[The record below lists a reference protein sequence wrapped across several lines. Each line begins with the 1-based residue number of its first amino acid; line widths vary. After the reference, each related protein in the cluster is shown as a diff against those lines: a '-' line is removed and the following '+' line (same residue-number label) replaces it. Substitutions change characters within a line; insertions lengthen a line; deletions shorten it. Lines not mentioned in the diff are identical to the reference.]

1 MKWKL
6 AAAAGAA
13 VVAASVATPVW
24 MADASSAAPLCRM
37 SDISYYYGGAFA
49 GLGHRTFDITLL
61 AHDGVRCRLSDRPL
75 ITLTGP
81 SGQKRKI
88 PLYIGG
94 RGGTLILT
102 PRLPLHTTVRYA
114 APDTPQDTIRVQF
127 MRLRMPGGGIANGE
141 PFLYPGVVEI
151 ARVIGVSVDAWT
163 TGIGQG
169 QDASS
174 Y

>member
-1 MKWKL
+1 
-6 AAAAGAA
+6 
-13 VVAASVATPVW
+13 
-24 MADASSAAPLCRM
+24 
-37 SDISYYYGGAFA
+37 
-49 GLGHRTFDITLL
+49 
-61 AHDGVRCRLSDRPL
+61 
-75 ITLTGP
+75 
-81 SGQKRKI
+81 
-88 PLYIGG
+88 
-94 RGGTLILT
+94 
-102 PRLPLHTTVRYA
+102 LPLHTTVRYA

-127 MRLRMPGGGIANGE
+127 MTLRMPGGGIANGE

>member
-6 AAAAGAA
+6 AVAAGAA

-24 MADASSAAPLCRM
+24 MADASSTAPLCRT

-49 GLGHRTFDITLL
+49 GLGHRSFDLTLL
-61 AHDGVRCRLSDRPL
+61 AHDGVRCRLSDRPMIHL
-75 ITLTGP
+75 SGP

-88 PLYIGG
+88 PVYIGG

-102 PRLPLHTTVRYA
+102 PSLPLHTTLRYA
-114 APDTPQDTIRVQF
+114 APDRPTDITRVQSL
-127 MRLRMPGGGIANGE
+127 RLRMPGGGYANGE
-141 PFLYPGVVEI
+141 PFLYPGTVEI
-151 ARVIGVSVDAWT
+151 ATVIGVSIDSWT

-169 QDASS
+169 EDASS